1 MCKLLH
7 RGPTDTRSP
16 TDTVLVRL
24 VFSSL
29 NFFDDFFEGGTK
41 GVREKEGERESVCE
55 RALRGPCKCVLG
67 SQAVLWVWGCVRA
80 EARVG
85 EVGRT
90 RLTHIII
97 TD

>member
-41 GVREKEGERESVCE
+41 GVREKEGERERVYVREHYESLVSACWGHRQYCGFGGVFGPRRGWE
-55 RALRGPCKCVLG
+55 R
-67 SQAVLWVWGCVRA
+67 WVGQ
-80 EARVG
+80 
-85 EVGRT
+85 
-90 RLTHIII
+90 
-97 TD
+97 D